1 MLPLGIS
8 TRQREAFLFLKESI
22 SVFFKSLY
30 SFVVEKRKREMD
42 LRYKLMNISTP
53 IIFCG

>member
-8 TRQREAFLFLKESI
+8 TRQTEAFLFLKESI
-22 SVFFKSLY
+22 LVFFKSLY
-30 SFVVEKRKREMD
+30 SFVVERKKEMD
-42 LRYKLMNISTP
+42 LRYKLMMNISTP